1 MKSSTKTI
9 LYVSFFS
16 IAMAFLETTV
26 VVYLR
31 ELYYPE
37 GFDFPLKMMDFKV
50 GIIEFFREATTIV
63 MILTVA
69 MLTGKTLNQR
79 FAAFIYIFAIWDIFY
94 YIFLYVTLGWPS
106 SLMTWDILFLIPT
119 TWVGP
124 VLAPVINSIMM
135 IVLAWGIL
143 YAERQDLKPIVKKRD
158 WVLLIS
164 GSLLVIVAYLDD
176 FVSFLLNTYSLSELP
191 KVIYSDTVI
200 ELSSTYVPVDFPWLV
215 FLVGVVLHA
224 LAIADVF
231 LRARK
236 KDRM

>member
-1 MKSSTKTI
+1 MKPLAKTI
-9 LYVSFFS
+9 LILSFFS

-37 GFDFPLKMMDFKV
+37 GFDFPLKMMDFKI
-50 GIIEFFREATTIV
+50 GIIEFFREAATMV

-69 MLTGKTLNQR
+69 MITGKTLNQR
-79 FAAFIYIFAIWDIFY
+79 FAAFIFIFAVWDIFY
-94 YIFLYVTLGWPS
+94 YVFLYVTLGWPS
-106 SLMTWDILFLIPT
+106 SLFTWDILFLIPT

-143 YAERQDLKPIVKKRD
+143 YAEKKIKPILLKRN
-158 WVLLIS
+158 WYLLII
-164 GSLLVIVAYLDD
+164 GALVVIIAYLED
-176 FVSFLLNTYSLSELP
+176 FISFLLNSFSFSELP
-191 KVIYSDTVI
+191 KVIYSDTII
-200 ELSSTYVPVDFPWLV
+200 ELSSNYVPADFPWLMFLAGV
-215 FLVGVVLHA
+215 FLHS

-231 LRARK
+231 VRARQRK
-236 KDRM
+236 IFC

>member
-1 MKSSTKTI
+1 MKPVCKTI
-9 LYVSFFS
+9 LILSLFS

-37 GFDFPLKMMDFKV
+37 GFDFPLKMLDYNI
-50 GIIEFFREATTIV
+50 GIIEFFREAATML

-143 YAERQDLKPIVKKRD
+143 YAERKDLKPIVKKRD
-158 WVLLIS
+158 WLLLIS
-164 GSLLVIVAYLDD
+164 GSLIVIVAYLED
-176 FVSFLLNTYSLSELP
+176 FVSFLLNTYSFSELP

-200 ELSSTYVPVDFPWLV
+200 ELSSAYIPVDFRWWV
-215 FLVGVVLHA
+215 FLAGVFLHA
-224 LAIADVF
+224 MAIADVF
-231 LRARK
+231 IRARK
-236 KDRM
+236 KGIA

>member
-1 MKSSTKTI
+1 MNPSRKTI
-9 LYVSFFS
+9 LILSLFS

-37 GFDFPLKMMDFKV
+37 GFDFPLKMMEFKI
-50 GIIEFFREATTIV
+50 GIIEFFREAATMV

-143 YAERQDLKPIVKKRD
+143 YAERKDLKPIINKRD
-158 WVLLIS
+158 WLLLIS
-164 GSLLVIVAYLDD
+164 GSLIVIVAYLED
-176 FVSFLLNTYSLSELP
+176 FVSFLLNTYSFSELP

-200 ELSSTYVPVDFPWLV
+200 ELSSNYVPLDFPWLV
-215 FLVGVVLHA
+215 FLLGAFLHA

-231 LRARK
+231 MRASK
-236 KDRM
+236 KGIV

>member
-1 MKSSTKTI
+1 MKISKTLLIVSLFST
-9 LYVSFFS
+9 
-16 IAMAFLETTV
+16 AMAFLETTV

-37 GFDFPLKMMDFKV
+37 GFDFPLKMMDFKI
-50 GIIEFFREATTIV
+50 GIIEFFREAATML

-94 YIFLYVTLGWPS
+94 YVFLYVTLGWPS
-106 SLMTWDILFLIPT
+106 SFMTWDILFLIPT

-143 YAERQDLKPIVKKRD
+143 YAERKDLKPIINKRD
-158 WVLLIS
+158 WLLLIG
-164 GSLLVIVAYLDD
+164 GSLIVIVAYLED
-176 FVSFLLNTYSLSELP
+176 FVDFLLNTFSLRNFRRSF
-191 KVIYSDTVI
+191 T
-200 ELSSTYVPVDFPWLV
+200 
-215 FLVGVVLHA
+215 
-224 LAIADVF
+224 AIP
-231 LRARK
+231 L
-236 KDRM
+236 